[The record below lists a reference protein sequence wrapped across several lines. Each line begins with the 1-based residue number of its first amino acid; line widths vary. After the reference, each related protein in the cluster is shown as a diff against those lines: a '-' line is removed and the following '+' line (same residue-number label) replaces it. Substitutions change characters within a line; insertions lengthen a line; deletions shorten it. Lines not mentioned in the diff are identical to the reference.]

1 MSRIYQSNF
10 KITKKS
16 DVYYFLDMCLF
27 NGEEYIIKVREDFV
41 IFIIKDNEG
50 AWKVY
55 ANYGESADAD
65 NPDIKLSEEEAIRT
79 LWFYRKKI
87 NDQFFKEQEGKEV

>member
-1 MSRIYQSNF
+1 MGRIYQSNF

-50 AWKVY
+50 AWSVY
-55 ANYGESADAD
+55 ANYGESADAN
-65 NPDIKLSEEEAIRT
+65 NPDIILSDEEAIRT

-87 NDQFFKEQEGKEV
+87 NDQFFKD

>member
-10 KITKKS
+10 KITRRN

-27 NGEEYIIKVREDFV
+27 NGEEYVIKVREDFV
-41 IFIIKDNEG
+41 IFIIKDDEG
-50 AWKVY
+50 TWKVF
-55 ANYGESADAD
+55 ANYGESVDAD
-65 NPDIKLSEEEAIRT
+65 NPDIELTEEEAIRT

-87 NDQFFKEQEGKEV
+87 NDQFFAN